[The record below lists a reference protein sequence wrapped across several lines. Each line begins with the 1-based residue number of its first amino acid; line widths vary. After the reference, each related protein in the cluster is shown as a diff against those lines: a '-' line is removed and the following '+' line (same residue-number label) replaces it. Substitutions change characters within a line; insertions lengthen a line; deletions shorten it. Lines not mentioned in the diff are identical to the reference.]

1 MADWARREAL
11 AALGVAGAGLALP
24 AWAQPRPNSGS
35 LPLVRNFPQKGAMLL
50 QRSRAPLLETPF
62 EVFDQGVITPNDR
75 FFVRWHYDDIPLSV
89 DTNAFRLKVDGAVNG
104 RLAFSIADLLKLP
117 RVELTAINQCS
128 GNSRAYFSPR
138 VPGAQWGHGAMGNAR
153 WTGVRLKDV
162 LDRAGMKA
170 GATAVRFAGLDR
182 PPGDAPWF
190 AKSLDVDHARDG
202 EVMIAF
208 AMNGAALPVLN
219 GFPIRLVVPGWYSTY
234 WIKALDHI
242 EVLSAPDDN
251 FWMAKA
257 YQIPATPRASIT
269 PDVKEFPK
277 VPINKMVPRSFIT
290 NPPGGAVKAG
300 APLPLRGIA
309 MGGASA
315 VARVELSVDGG
326 AWQAATLGT
335 DHGKYSFRR
344 WEASLPAL
352 RPGTHRVAVRATNA
366 AGDTQRADPIWNPG
380 GYMLNAIET
389 ITVQAA

>member
-1 MADWARREAL
+1 MADWGRRDAL

-24 AWAQPRPNSGS
+24 GWAQARP
-35 LPLVRNFPQKGAMLL
+35 LPLVRSFPQKGAMLL

-62 EVFDQGVITPNDR
+62 ELFDQGVITPNDR
-75 FFVRWHYDDIPLSV
+75 FFVRWHYGDIPLSV
-89 DTNAFRLKVDGAVNG
+89 DIDAFRLRVDGAVNG
-104 RLAFSIADLLKLP
+104 RLAFSIADLLKMP
-117 RVELTAINQCS
+117 RVEVTAINQCS

-162 LDRAGMKA
+162 LDRAGVKA
-170 GATAVRFAGLDR
+170 GAKAIRFAGLDR

-190 AKSLDVDHARDG
+190 AKSLAVDHARDG

-208 AMNGAALPVLN
+208 AMNGQALPMLN

-242 EVLSAPDDN
+242 EVLDAPDDN

-257 YQIPATPRASIT
+257 YQIPAAPRARVAPGT
-269 PDVKEFPK
+269 KEFPK
-277 VPINKMVPRSFIT
+277 LPINKMLPRSFIT
-290 NPPGGAVKAG
+290 NRGDGSVPID
-300 APLPLRGIA
+300 APFSVRGIA
-309 MGGASA
+309 MGGASG

-326 AWQAATLGT
+326 AWRAATLGPDMGT
-335 DHGKYSFRR
+335 YSFRR
-344 WEASLPAL
+344 WSLMLPKLA
-352 RPGTHRVAVRATNA
+352 RGTHKIAVRATNN
-366 AGDTQRADPIWNPG
+366 AGDTQLPDPIWNPS
-380 GYMLNAIET
+380 GYMLSTIET